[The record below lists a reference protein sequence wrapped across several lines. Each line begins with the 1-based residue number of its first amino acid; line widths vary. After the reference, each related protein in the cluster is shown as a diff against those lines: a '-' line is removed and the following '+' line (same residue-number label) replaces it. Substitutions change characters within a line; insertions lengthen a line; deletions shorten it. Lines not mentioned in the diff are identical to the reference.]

1 MAMSTRLASRSLM
14 TNWRPSIFPGI
25 PFTANGTTPSSLKNH
40 NHLICGSPL
49 SVFPFWPALFQEGA
63 QALVGISGLH
73 HPREVED
80 IDLVERFQAVLVLF
94 LSHAYTGLYKV
105 QGDG

>member
-49 SVFPFWPALFQEGA
+49 NV
-63 QALVGISGLH
+63 
-73 HPREVED
+73 VED
-80 IDLVERFQAVLVLF
+80 IQLNN
-94 LSHAYTGLYKV
+94 LSLSYQVSFSCYSASKNSPAQCHYLLLLSTIQLDRLSSGVFCY
-105 QGDG
+105 